1 MLGTQPVIT
10 FESNKEGDSIRDGG
24 LSTIGNPADP
34 AGTTAGKLTFIP
46 QGSEL
51 TAVETGDTLPSHSP
65 GYVSFGVEPSTGAS
79 TNRVAWL

>member
-34 AGTTAGKLTFIP
+34 AGTTAGTLTFA
-46 QGSEL
+46 GAEL
-51 TAVETGDTLPSHSP
+51 TAVETGDTLPNHSP
-65 GYVSFGVEPSTGAS
+65 NYVSFGVEPSTGAS